1 MVLSPNSAKDLIPYF
16 SVLYDLE
23 NGKSEQRGETG
34 REYFL
39 DMRKENNYLTFVS
52 LGMTAYQN

>member
-1 MVLSPNSAKDLIPYF
+1 MVLSPNSAKDLIPYL

-23 NGKSEQRGETG
+23 NGKSEKKGETG

-39 DMRKENNYLTFVS
+39 DTRKEKSYLTFVS
-52 LGMTAYQN
+52 LEMTVYQS